1 MRYKLIVTNR
11 AIELLDNIIEYIVSN
26 LKNPQAA
33 KKLLLEIEGI
43 YNNLENNPEMY
54 GYSDD
59 VFLKKRKY
67 RKVIVPNYKY
77 IIFFQIDK
85 ENNTIYI
92 MGIFHHRELY
102 NRKL

>member
-26 LKNPQAA
+26 
-33 KKLLLEIEGI
+33 
-43 YNNLENNPEMY
+43 
-54 GYSDD
+54 
-59 VFLKKRKY
+59 
-67 RKVIVPNYKY
+67 YKY

-85 ENNTIYI
+85 DNNTIYI